1 MSKGVEKAA
10 PFLLEKREKR
20 EKTDEIP
27 FSFRLSSE
35 SLKHTEKSVDV
46 WRNKQLVYQ
55 SVAKGRQ
62 NFVGTA

>member
-1 MSKGVEKAA
+1 MSKVVEKAA
-10 PFLLEKREKR
+10 PFLHEKR

-46 WRNKQLVYQ
+46 QRNNCVDALY
-55 SVAKGRQ
+55 R
-62 NFVGTA
+62 TY